1 MPRTFLTPLL
11 TPLLVLAG
19 ALAFFLWPATGSATE
34 GGLGRPITGQQIA
47 PNAGI
52 VPPHPGWAVSFSG
65 IYFKGDLDASR
76 QVPIAGQISTGIEA
90 KASYNIMNVT
100 RIWPT
105 NTGSWNFASAVGVPL
120 QYVSATARF
129 GIGGAGVERSEST
142 TGIADLLFTPIIA
155 GKHFS
160 ETEHMSL
167 SLPIYAPT
175 ASYSSTKL
183 ANDGQNTWTFM
194 PTVAYTRLGKDGSEF
209 TAMGMLQFY
218 TRNKDTDYQNGT
230 ILVSEVLWTKRVAPS
245 TNLGAV
251 AGLIYQLND
260 DKGPTADRLNG
271 FNGNA
276 WGLGPIVSWS
286 GKLGGVPASVSARW
300 VFDVNTR
307 NRPKGSSIAVSLSW
321 LFL

>member
-1 MPRTFLTPLL
+1 MPRTRSERLI
-11 TPLLVLAG
+11 VLAY
-19 ALAFFLWPATGSATE
+19 ALAFFWPATGSATE

-105 NTGSWNFASAVGVPL
+105 NTGSWNFASAIGVPL
-120 QYVSATARF
+120 QYASAKATF
-129 GIGGAGVERSEST
+129 GIGGISTERSESS
-142 TGIADLLFTPIIA
+142 TGIADMLFTPIVA

-167 SLPIYAPT
+167 ALPIYAPT
-175 ASYSSTKL
+175 ASYSATSL

-194 PTVAYTRLGKDGSEF
+194 PTISYTRLGKDGGEF
-209 TAMGMLQFY
+209 SAMGMLQFY

-230 ILVSEVLWTKRVAPS
+230 LLVSELLWTKRVAAS
-245 TNLGAV
+245 TNLGVV

-260 DKGPTADRLNG
+260 DTGPTADRLNG

-276 WGLGPIVSWS
+276 VGLGPIVSWS
-286 GKLGGVPASVSARW
+286 GKLGGVPASLSARW
-300 VFDVNTR
+300 VFDVNTK
-307 NRPKGSSIAVSLSW
+307 NRPKGSSISVGLTW